1 MAICHTG
8 GRKLLSTL
16 SRSRRLT
23 QCLKN
28 EPKLP
33 PFFILTKGIYSV
45 TFFIKRQR
53 RGRLF
58 MKKILFIMVVMAIMG
73 NALFAYARDISFT
86 QEDRDRI
93 IRLEE
98 GQKSLQRQID
108 DLKISTQRQFDNLYT
123 LILWGFGILF
133 GGMGILIGFVLWD
146 RRTALAPAIK
156 KNKELEERGD
166 LLERALKEF
175 AKQEPRLAEVLR
187 TMRLM

>member
-1 MAICHTG
+1 
-8 GRKLLSTL
+8 
-16 SRSRRLT
+16 
-23 QCLKN
+23 
-28 EPKLP
+28 
-33 PFFILTKGIYSV
+33 
-45 TFFIKRQR
+45 
-53 RGRLF
+53 
-58 MKKILFIMVVMAIMG
+58 MKKMLLIMVVMAIMG
-73 NALFAYARDISFT
+73 NALSAYARDISFT

-133 GGMGILIGFVLWD
+133 GGMGMLMGFVLWD

-166 LLERALKEF
+166 LLEKALKEF